1 MPETYSI
8 SDLAKEFDVTTRT
21 IRHYEDEGLLSPQRR
36 GQTRIYSK
44 SDRTRL
50 KLILR
55 GRRLGLSLDE
65 AGQIVNMYTP
75 GSDNIE
81 QLQALIDKI
90 EEHRRKLY
98 QQRRDIE
105 VMLKDL
111 NEVEQICQQAIQEKR
126 VTNTGGNRQ

>member
-1 MPETYSI
+1 MTENYSI

-21 IRHYEDEGLLSPQRR
+21 IRHYEDEGLLLPARK
-36 GQTRIYSK
+36 GQKRIYSK

-75 GSDNIE
+75 GSDNLE

-98 QQRRDIE
+98 QQQKDIE
-105 VMLKDL
+105 MMLKDL
-111 NEVEQICQQAIQEKR
+111 SEVEKICLQAMDEKR
-126 VTNTGGNRQ
+126 ST

>member
-1 MPETYSI
+1 MTDHYSI

-21 IRHYEDEGLLSPQRR
+21 IRYYEDEGLLSPLRR
-36 GQTRIYSK
+36 GQTRIYSNR
-44 SDRTRL
+44 DRTRL

-55 GRRLGLSLDE
+55 GRRLGLSLEE

-75 GSDNIE
+75 GSDNVE

-90 EEHRRKLY
+90 EQHRHQLYRQRK
-98 QQRRDIE
+98 DIE

-111 NEVEQICQQAIQEKR
+111 SEVEKICRQAMVEKHKE
-126 VTNTGGNRQ
+126 NQ

>member
-1 MPETYSI
+1 MTESYSI

-21 IRHYEDEGLLSPQRR
+21 IRHYEDEGLLSPGRA
-36 GQTRIYSK
+36 GQKRIYSK

-75 GSDNIE
+75 GSDNID

-98 QQRRDIE
+98 QQRKDIE
-105 VMLKDL
+105 MMLKDL
-111 NEVEQICQQAIQEKR
+111 GEVEKICLQAMDDKR
-126 VTNTGGNRQ
+126 GQ

>member
-1 MPETYSI
+1 MTENYSI

-21 IRHYEDEGLLSPQRR
+21 IRHYEDEGLLLPARK
-36 GQTRIYSK
+36 GQKRIYSK

-75 GSDNIE
+75 GSDNLD

-98 QQRRDIE
+98 QQRKDIE
-105 VMLKDL
+105 MMLKDL
-111 NEVEQICQQAIQEKR
+111 SEVEKICLQAIDEKR
-126 VTNTGGNRQ
+126 GT

>member
-111 NEVEQICQQAIQEKR
+111 NEVEQICQQAIEEKR
-126 VTNTGGNRQ
+126 VNKTGGNRQ

>member
-1 MPETYSI
+1 MADSYSI
-8 SDLAKEFDVTTRT
+8 SELAKEFDVTTRT

-90 EEHRRKLY
+90 DEHRKKLF
-98 QQRRDIE
+98 QQQRDIE
-105 VMLKDL
+105 VMLNDL
-111 NEVEQICQQAIQEKR
+111 NDVENICRQAMAEKS
-126 VTNTGGNRQ
+126 TKK

>member
-1 MPETYSI
+1 MPDTYRI

-21 IRHYEDEGLLSPQRR
+21 IRHYEEEGLLSPQRR
-36 GQTRIYSK
+36 GQTRIFSK

-50 KLILR
+50 KLSLR

-81 QLQALIDKI
+81 QLQALINKI
-90 EEHRRKLY
+90 EEHRDKLY

-105 VMLKDL
+105 MMLKDL
-111 NEVEQICQQAIQEKR
+111 SEVERICLRAIEEKR
-126 VTNTGGNRQ
+126 AEPSAGETK

>member
-1 MPETYSI
+1 MPDTYRI

-21 IRHYEDEGLLSPQRR
+21 IRHYEEEGLLSPQRR
-36 GQTRIYSK
+36 GQTRIFSK

-81 QLQALIDKI
+81 QLQALINKI
-90 EEHRRKLY
+90 EEHRDKLY

-105 VMLKDL
+105 MMLKDL
-111 NEVEQICQQAIQEKR
+111 SEVERICLRAIKEKR
-126 VTNTGGNRQ
+126 AEPSAGETK